1 MNMKPIPFHTAT
13 LLAAL
18 LIPSSLP
25 AIEAPEDNA
34 PPPAQ
39 DIKPA
44 ENPTAYLGIMT
55 ERVPQAVREHLNLGD
70 QDGVII
76 TSVIPDGPA
85 HKSGLAPNEIITAIG
100 DVKVTTPAEV
110 STIIAGH
117 KPGDEIRISS
127 ILKGKPADH
136 KITLGE
142 RPAHLPMARAMGV
155 EHLPALENM
164 PDELADRIRRMVEE
178 NAQGLE
184 MPFVPLEEPM
194 PDPELDGAMNE
205 MRKKME
211 QALLQQHEM
220 KFELGVDGNGIK
232 AQGQAT
238 FRMMDD
244 EGSIEMKSH
253 DDSKEVTVRDKENNM
268 IWSGPWDTDQDKA
281 AAPQD
286 IRQRIERLNVD
297 GNGRG
302 LRLNFRPR

>member
-1 MNMKPIPFHTAT
+1 MNSKPIPFHPAA

-18 LIPSSLP
+18 LIPSQML

-39 DIKPA
+39 AAKPA

-100 DVKVTTPAEV
+100 DEKVATPAEV

-127 ILKGKPADH
+127 IHKGKPVDH

-142 RPAHLPMARAMGV
+142 RPAHLPMARAMGA
-155 EHLPALENM
+155 EQLPALEGM
-164 PDELADRIRRMVEE
+164 PEELADRIRRMVEE
-178 NAQGLE
+178 NVQGFE
-184 MPFVPLEEPM
+184 MPFLPLEEPI
-194 PDPELDGAMNE
+194 PAPEVDEAMNE

-211 QALLQQHEM
+211 QALQQHEM

-232 AQGQAT
+232 AQRQAT

-244 EGSIEMKSH
+244 EGSIEMKSQ
-253 DDSKEVTVRDKENNM
+253 DDSKEVTVRDKENNT

-286 IRQRIERLNVD
+286 IRQRIERLNLD

-302 LRLNFRPR
+302 LRFNFRPR